1 MKRKSPSKGFFF
13 LFFFSSMKKGIK
25 EDVFS
30 FWTKQLSTVSG
41 LDHLN
46 SKTTRIDTKLFHVLS
61 SCLYEAKLP
70 LFYYFFQCVGATVQ
84 RQPCNNKYF
93 DIRSPNSTVS
103 STDLWLIAS
112 LMCSCSFADRPQ
124 HVFLVLFWF
133 PPQANQTRLGS
144 WRLLMAENRH
154 SWHGVSITL
163 NRHQK
168 ALPITAQLQKK
179 MFMDIDRFIC
189 F

>member
-13 LFFFSSMKKGIK
+13 FFSFLAWKKELK
-25 EDVFS
+25 KMS
-30 FWTKQLSTVSG
+30 F
-41 LDHLN
+41 
-46 SKTTRIDTKLFHVLS
+46 LFGLS
-61 SCLYEAKLP
+61 SFQLYLDWIILTAKLLALTP
-70 LFYYFFQCVGATVQ
+70 SSSMFCLHAFMKRNCHYSITSSSVWG
-84 RQPCNNKYF
+84 QPCNNKYF

-154 SWHGVSITL
+154 SWHGVSLTL
-163 NRHQK
+163 NRNQK